1 MSSLGEIFQYYHVA
15 FLMIKDYDL
24 EFYHTLMS
32 DQHDGKDLI
41 LQANDNSTTHAAL
54 YLVG

>member
-41 LQANDNSTTHAAL
+41 FQANDNTTTHTL
-54 YLVG
+54 LCIL